1 MQGIF
6 FFATWGF
13 SSPSWLLEVKKNQ
26 AALEFV
32 NIPNCISLDNLFS
45 MNNTSTLP
53 NNVIKKVYSEV
64 MVTDVAS
71 IEDKM
76 AIFVS
81 LLRKL

>member
-1 MQGIF
+1 
-6 FFATWGF
+6 
-13 SSPSWLLEVKKNQ
+13 
-26 AALEFV
+26 
-32 NIPNCISLDNLFS
+32 

-53 NNVIKKVYSEV
+53 NNVIKKVYGEV

>member
-1 MQGIF
+1 
-6 FFATWGF
+6 
-13 SSPSWLLEVKKNQ
+13 VKKNQ
-26 AALEFV
+26 PALEFV

-53 NNVIKKVYSEV
+53 NNVIKKVYGEV